1 MGHPVV
7 TEQIVGLILNQFLFI
22 FAQSPN
28 FSDKL
33 KMNLPSFKLFL
44 APIFI
49 NIQLFPKKCPTLADI
64 KGGGGR
70 THNKKV
76 S

>member
-33 KMNLPSFKLFL
+33 KMNLPAFKLFL
-44 APIFI
+44 VLIYI
-49 NIQLFPKKCPTLADI
+49 NIQLF
-64 KGGGGR
+64 
-70 THNKKV
+70 
-76 S
+76 